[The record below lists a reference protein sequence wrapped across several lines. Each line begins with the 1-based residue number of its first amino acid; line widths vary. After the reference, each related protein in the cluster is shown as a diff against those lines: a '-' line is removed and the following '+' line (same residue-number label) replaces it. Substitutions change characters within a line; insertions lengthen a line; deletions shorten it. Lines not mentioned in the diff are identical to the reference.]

1 MKHMVLILSL
11 FVIGCTPKGGPE
23 QMLRMKDGREIECRL
38 LSIRANGLVVDTAK
52 PLAYHITNAEA
63 GLYPFESIDKFVY
76 DPVSASKSII
86 LGSVSG
92 LVVGTGVWILAE
104 GHDAASNILS
114 SESETNSSVTL
125 YTALGCM
132 AAGALTAIVVNEINY
147 YNYDPAI
154 PEDREQIFKLAIYKT
169 VEPDELK
176 KIK

>member
-1 MKHMVLILSL
+1 MKHFLLILTL
-11 FVIGCTPKGGPE
+11 LVIGCSPKGGPE
-23 QMLRMKDGREIECRL
+23 QMLRMKDGREIPCRL
-38 LSIRANGLVVDTAK
+38 LSIRSNGLVVDTSQ

-63 GLYPFESIDKFVY
+63 GLYPFESIDKFIY

-86 LGSVSG
+86 LGSASG
-92 LVVGTGVWILAE
+92 LIVGTGVGILVD
-104 GHDAASNILS
+104 GQDAASNILS

-147 YNYDPAI
+147 YTYDLAI

-176 KIK
+176 KIQ